1 MLNLHNLLG
10 IGCATRTISH
20 LKKQQKYA
28 TNILIR
34 FKSTCM
40 SCLNQR
46 VLINNHYKQ
55 PFLYQFIRNKSYN
68 KYV

>member
-46 VLINNHYKQ
+46 VLINNENYTYL
-55 PFLYQFIRNKSYN
+55 LYDLFRIN
-68 KYV
+68 